1 MRSHGQ
7 AGRQDT
13 SAQRDAVTC
22 LTAALR
28 VRSRPVVANQ
38 TNRRVSSAVG
48 RLMEALGLALTRDA
62 ASIPAPVRRAALHL
76 ARELQTTSL
85 SPPRVE
91 SPVDPRARLD
101 TSGTAVPPPRDVP
114 FTESIS
120 LGRMG

>member
-1 MRSHGQ
+1 MRSHGP
-7 AGRQDT
+7 AGGQDT
-13 SAQRDAVTC
+13 SAQSDAVTC

-28 VRSRPVVANQ
+28 VRSRPVVANE

-62 ASIPAPVRRAALHL
+62 ASIPPPVRRAALHL
-76 ARELQTTSL
+76 ARELQTSL
-85 SPPRVE
+85 SLPT
-91 SPVDPRARLD
+91 VDRSIPARRD

-114 FTESIS
+114 FTASIS